1 MPASY
6 PRDRSACMS
15 QEGPSD
21 CRFRIPGGVLQHHP
35 ERDVRFPYI
44 YRIST
49 HALVHSPDHFKT
61 ILIRVVD
68 TSVEARI
75 RNAQFVDS
83 LSVPLGPN
91 SLMDKH
97 GTLFDILNTAPI
109 YNYNISF
116 LGLQELEPGTI
127 LFARPLREDG
137 IYHEE
142 NDLVETWC
150 LDG

>member
-97 GTLFDILNTAPI
+97 GTLFDILNTVPFI
-109 YNYNISF
+109 IIIF
-116 LGLQELEPGTI
+116 P
-127 LFARPLREDG
+127 F
-137 IYHEE
+137 
-142 NDLVETWC
+142 
-150 LDG
+150 